1 MSKILNLVKAGKVF
15 ELHPGTFG
23 IDSMA
28 KMTKEEMVAIFNYF
42 GAFWKYEGEPCSER
56 PHALLKNSKHSNEFI
71 SCKKVLK
78 YPRMCELFANEV
90 LKGQWWKDNIDV
102 VVSPAYSAIGYEVAK
117 EISKTRNQKVEYVP
131 VEKDANG
138 NPTIIRS
145 GINSFKNVLIIN
157 ELMTTKSGST
167 WEIKQAVLACK
178 RNGLSPKINDCR
190 ASLGRTKIER
200 SGGQKGRGLESECP
214 PGIFARPRFRRFA

>member
-90 LKGQWWKDNIDV
+90 LKG
-102 VVSPAYSAIGYEVAK
+102 
-117 EISKTRNQKVEYVP
+117 
-131 VEKDANG
+131 
-138 NPTIIRS
+138 
-145 GINSFKNVLIIN
+145 
-157 ELMTTKSGST
+157 
-167 WEIKQAVLACK
+167 
-178 RNGLSPKINDCR
+178 
-190 ASLGRTKIER
+190 
-200 SGGQKGRGLESECP
+200 
-214 PGIFARPRFRRFA
+214 